1 MTQSRHNL
9 CSVFDPKQTWRANLD
24 LWRGGGLVSSKT
36 RANPDRSGIGNV
48 RRRFFGTVT
57 RRFFGTVI
65 RTIEFRDGVF
75 GQRMQSSRST
85 ILTDVIVLL
94 LDGVAGR
101 FRLADY
107 PSLSLDAE
115 PATAS
120 CP

>member
-1 MTQSRHNL
+1 
-9 CSVFDPKQTWRANLD
+9 
-24 LWRGGGLVSSKT
+24 
-36 RANPDRSGIGNV
+36 
-48 RRRFFGTVT
+48 
-57 RRFFGTVI
+57 
-65 RTIEFRDGVF
+65 
-75 GQRMQSSRST
+75 MQSSRST